1 MVSHHSSN
9 FCLLSNCLVI
19 NLISLPFMP
28 FFFCFHGGDLCEIA
42 LDFLSNVEVPV
53 KVVICIRAD
62 AELKV

>member
-1 MVSHHSSN
+1 M
-9 FCLLSNCLVI
+9 I
-19 NLISLPFMP
+19 DLISLPFTP
-28 FFFCFHGGDLCEIA
+28 FFFCFHGGDFCEIM